1 MSDETRRVKFSSHAV
16 NPDEQA
22 SADIPALSRLL
33 RPKLPIGGST
43 RRARDARHC
52 SSTVASCYVSSRL
65 AVVTACRMQ
74 RTPGAG
80 SSDGRGEAIDP
91 EDTPRGRRLLP
102 QPGRTLTRLACIA
115 SWFVLNMII
124 ANLNKWIF
132 HRYSFRYPALLTDL
146 HMLASFVPGCADTY
160 VPEPPYCTYGLRE
173 PASCVLYVPKAQGSL
188 WPGGAP
194 M

>member
-1 MSDETRRVKFSSHAV
+1 
-16 NPDEQA
+16 
-22 SADIPALSRLL
+22 
-33 RPKLPIGGST
+33 
-43 RRARDARHC
+43 
-52 SSTVASCYVSSRL
+52 
-65 AVVTACRMQ
+65 MQ

-115 SWFVLNMII
+115 SWFGLNMII

-188 WPGGAP
+188 PQRGTTARPGYAYQPRACRTCRVPCGAP
-194 M
+194 QPQVVTARPMSRGSA

>member
-115 SWFVLNMII
+115 SWFGLNMII

-146 HMLASFVPGCADTY
+146 HMLASFVARLC
-160 VPEPPYCTYGLRE
+160 
-173 PASCVLYVPKAQGSL
+173 
-188 WPGGAP
+188 
-194 M
+194 